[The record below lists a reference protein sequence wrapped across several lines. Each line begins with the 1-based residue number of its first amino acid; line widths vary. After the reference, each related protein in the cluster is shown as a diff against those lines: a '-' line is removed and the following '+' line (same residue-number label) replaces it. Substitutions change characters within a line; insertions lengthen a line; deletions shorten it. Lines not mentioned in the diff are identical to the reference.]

1 MLIFTLLT
9 ETSTQQKCPYRKLN
23 IYRLPVRFQVSHWT
37 QYSLGV
43 LERVGGV
50 RLRLLSVVSALLKCW
65 GQLDS
70 TSVCG
75 SDGMTPPKT
84 DALTFTFSRFFLFS
98 PLERKATRLF
108 LLFHIPWCIHAHDT
122 LLLRHSS
129 YYAMAAPYVLF
140 INNLYRDRP

>member
-43 LERVGGV
+43 LERAGGF
-50 RLRLLSVVSALLKCW
+50 RLRLLSVMSALLKCW
-65 GQLDS
+65 AQLDS

-75 SDGMTPPKT
+75 SDGMTPPPKKNPDT
-84 DALTFTFSRFFLFS
+84 VTFMSPRFLFS
-98 PLERKATRLF
+98 PSGA
-108 LLFHIPWCIHAHDT
+108 
-122 LLLRHSS
+122 
-129 YYAMAAPYVLF
+129 
-140 INNLYRDRP
+140 